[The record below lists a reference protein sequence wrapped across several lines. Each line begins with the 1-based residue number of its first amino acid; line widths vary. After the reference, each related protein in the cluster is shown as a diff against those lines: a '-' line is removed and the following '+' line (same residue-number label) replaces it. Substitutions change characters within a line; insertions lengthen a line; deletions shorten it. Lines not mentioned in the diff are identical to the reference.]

1 MSKQL
6 ALQEKQTNKK
16 YQKEKR
22 KIRGGGLSSKGIILE
37 FSLEYHHKL
46 WKLASPKLC
55 DYALKIA

>member
-46 WKLASPKLC
+46 
-55 DYALKIA
+55 